1 MLKRSFAAT
10 ALVLAASAPA
20 LAVESSMQIVLELSG
35 NAQRDVISYECEGTP
50 EPLTV
55 EYVNAAPTFLAFVPV
70 NGEKLLFVNVLA
82 ASGARYASGNYE
94 WSTNGSE
101 ATLIDL
107 TAEEG
112 APPMATCLEH
122 SLTP

>member
-1 MLKRSFAAT
+1 MLTRLLATT
-10 ALVLAASAPA
+10 ALVLTASAPA
-20 LAVESSMQIVLELSG
+20 MAVESSMQIVLELSG
-35 NAQRDVISYECEGTP
+35 NAQRDVTSYECEGL
-50 EPLTV
+50 EPFDV

-82 ASGARYASGNYE
+82 ASGARYASGQYE
-94 WSTNGSE
+94 WSTKGAE

-112 APPMATCLEH
+112 APPLATCIEH